1 LEIFFK
7 KGMQSSPGLGKM
19 HSLKLVTC
27 CETGDIYNMYV
38 LREFLVYHLFNVL
51 TDSSYRV
58 RLLAINLIDV
68 KNRMKPVRQF
78 GFFVE
83 PKEILAERLQS
94 AVVEITGLGQKH
106 IIPGVMDRMAI
117 FQYMVS
123 NYDWSVKDQHNV
135 TILQPLTNNPS
146 GLKIAIPHDFDM
158 TGVVNP
164 VYGVP
169 GAETGFNSIRDRKF
183 LGPCRS
189 KEIYIEELKVFRAKR
204 EEFYKIISD
213 FPYLDVGSKKDITGF
228 LDQFLDNFEKQNNLD
243 NLIGI
248 FRSSCK

>member
-1 LEIFFK
+1 
-7 KGMQSSPGLGKM
+7 
-19 HSLKLVTC
+19 
-27 CETGDIYNMYV
+27 
-38 LREFLVYHLFNVL
+38 
-51 TDSSYRV
+51 
-58 RLLAINLIDV
+58 
-68 KNRMKPVRQF
+68 MKPVRQF
-78 GFFVE
+78 GFFIE

-146 GLKIAIPHDFDM
+146 GLKIAIPQDFDM

-189 KEIYIEELKVFRAKR
+189 KEIYIEELKVFMVKR